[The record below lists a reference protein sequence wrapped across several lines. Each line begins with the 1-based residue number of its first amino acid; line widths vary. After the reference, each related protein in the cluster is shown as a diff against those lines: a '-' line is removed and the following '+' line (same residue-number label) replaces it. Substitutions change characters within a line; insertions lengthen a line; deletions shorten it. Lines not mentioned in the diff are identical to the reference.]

1 MREQTRRSV
10 LRSAAAVGTGIG
22 ISATGT
28 AGAAE
33 AQAAGAAQHRLS
45 QEATCPPPLGP
56 MRVGSEDHRYY
67 ELVRRG
73 TNARY
78 TGSPDQVRVVGS
90 TEHVEEAVRDAVR
103 GGLRVAVRSGG
114 HCFEDFVDNP
124 EVRMVIDMSGMT
136 AVYFDPEH
144 NAFAVETGATLGEV
158 YRRLYLGWGVTIP
171 GGWCPSVGAGGHV
184 QGGGFGTLSRLH
196 GLTVDHLYG
205 VEVVTVDGG
214 GRVRTVVATREDG
227 DRHRDLWWAH
237 TGGGGG
243 NFGVVT
249 RYWFRSPGAGGS
261 DPARLLPRPPR
272 HVLTFRAA
280 WRWQDLD
287 QAAFTRL
294 MENHGAWVEAN
305 SDAGSPAAALHSDLL
320 LMPALLGAPYIMG
333 QVSAESNAERL
344 MRDHLD
350 AISAGTA
357 AYSLT
362 QLRKEVP
369 WLRAAQIGT
378 GEGLTR
384 SHTKMKSAYAKK
396 TLSRDQIKVAFSH
409 MTETDT
415 SRIPGVMTLSTYGGR
430 VGDVAPD
437 ATAYAHRGTRFKI
450 GYVTAWASPSDA
462 DVFEA
467 GVRNFYRA
475 MYADTGGVPVPDEIN
490 DGAYINYPDADLR
503 NPAWNTSDTPWHYLY
518 YKDNYRRLQ
527 RVKARYDPTNAF
539 RHSLSIEPA

>member
-10 LRSAAAVGTGIG
+10 LRSAAAVGTGVG
-22 ISATGT
+22 ISAAGT
-28 AGAAE
+28 AGAR
-33 AQAAGAAQHRLS
+33 AAGAAHQLG
-45 QEATCPPPLGP
+45 QEDTCPPPLGP
-56 MRVGSEDHRYY
+56 VRVGSEDRRYY

-73 TNARY
+73 ANARY
-78 TGSPDQVRVVGS
+78 TGSPDQVRIVGS

-124 EVRMVIDMSGMT
+124 EIRMIIDMSGMT
-136 AVYFDPEH
+136 AVYFDPERA
-144 NAFAVETGATLGEV
+144 AFAVEAGATLGEV

-227 DRHRDLWWAH
+227 DPHRDLWWAH

-249 RYWFRSPGAGGS
+249 RYWFRSPDADGS
-261 DPARLLPRPPR
+261 DPARLLPNPPR
-272 HVLTFRAA
+272 HVLTFSAA
-280 WRWQDLD
+280 WRWEDLD
-287 QAAFTRL
+287 KAAFTRL
-294 MENHGAWVEAN
+294 MENHGAWAEAN

-320 LMPALLGAPYIMG
+320 LVPAQLSGPYILG

-344 MRDHLD
+344 MRRHLD

-357 AYSLT
+357 AYSIT

-369 WLRAAQIGT
+369 WLEAALIGP
-378 GEGLTR
+378 GGGVAR
-384 SHTKMKSAYAKK
+384 RYTKMKSAYAKK
-396 TLSRDQIKVAFSH
+396 TLSRPQIEAAFSH
-409 MTETDT
+409 LTETDPG
-415 SRIPGVMTLSTYGGR
+415 RISGVMTLSTYGGKVR
-430 VGDVAPD
+430 DVAPD
-437 ATAYAHRGTRFKI
+437 ATAYAHRGTRIKI
-450 GYVTAWASPSDA
+450 GYVNVWPSPSDA
-462 DVFEA
+462 DAYEA

-475 MYADTGGVPVPDEIN
+475 VYADTGGVPVPNEIN

-503 NPAWNTSDTPWHYLY
+503 DPAWNTSDTPWHYLY

-527 RVKARYDPTNAF
+527 RVKAQYDPTNAF
-539 RHSLSIEPA
+539 HHRLSIEPA

>member
-1 MREQTRRSV
+1 MREQTRRSM
-10 LRSAAAVGTGIG
+10 LRSAAAVGVGTGIG
-22 ISATGT
+22 IGIPAAGTASAT
-28 AGAAE
+28 E
-33 AQAAGAAQHRLS
+33 APGQG
-45 QEATCPPPLGP
+45 ATCPPPLGP
-56 MRVGSEDHRYY
+56 VRVGSKDRRYY

-73 TNARY
+73 TNARF
-78 TGSPDQVRVVGS
+78 TGSPDHVRVVGS

-103 GGLRVAVRSGG
+103 GGLRVAVRGGG

-136 AVYFDPEH
+136 AVHFDPDR

-227 DRHRDLWWAH
+227 DPHRDLWWAH

-261 DPARLLPRPPR
+261 DPARLLPAPPR

-287 QAAFTRL
+287 RAAFTRL
-294 MENHGAWVEAN
+294 LENHGAWVEAN
-305 SDAGSPAAALHSDLL
+305 SDSGSPAAALHSDLL
-320 LMPALLGAPYIMG
+320 LMPSVLGAPYIMG

-369 WLRAAQIGT
+369 WLQAALIGT
-378 GEGLTR
+378 GEGVSR
-384 SHTKMKSAYAKK
+384 RYTKMKSAYAKK
-396 TLSRDQIKVAFSH
+396 TLSRAQTEVAFSH
-409 MTETDT
+409 MTDPDPG
-415 SRIPGVMTLSTYGGR
+415 RVPGVMTLSTYGAR
-430 VGDVAPD
+430 VGDIAPD
-437 ATAYAHRGTRFKI
+437 ATAYAHRGARFKI
-450 GYVTAWASPSDA
+450 GYVTAWANPSDTDA
-462 DVFEA
+462 FEA

-475 MYADTGGVPVPDEIN
+475 MYAGTGGVPVPDEIN

-503 NPAWNTSDTPWHYLY
+503 NPAWNTSDTPWHHLY

-527 RVKARYDPTNAF
+527 QVKAKYDPTNAF